1 MKILSEL
8 DITRRVMIEY
18 ADEVC
23 DKHHKEIRKIFNDGQ
38 AVCPLCFTKKMT
50 EGLRVETLKK
60 IEKRKLSE
68 DYNVLKKHSLVSDKG
83 LEDAKISNF
92 QSYCNETD
100 ANKKRVI
107 ELLRRIMDGE
117 NMSVWFSG
125 NTGVGK
131 SHLAMAMLDALNEA
145 SIKQIKE
152 SKHLPFEDRL
162 KLTKSCLFVNVNFLM
177 DSIRESFSN
186 EQIRTTPKYMVDL
199 LTSVD
204 YLVLDDIGSEVG
216 GIDTNKKASDFVT
229 KTLYAIVT
237 GRQDKTTIYTTNLSG
252 VALKKLYDDKA
263 FSRMTKNSESVV
275 FRYSRD
281 QRGGGL
287 DF

>member
-1 MKILSEL
+1 MKSI
-8 DITRRVMIEY
+8 DDVDVIKRINIEFTE
-18 ADEVC
+18 DVCEKHPKKIVKIVSNGEV
-23 DKHHKEIRKIFNDGQ
+23 
-38 AVCPLCFTKKMT
+38 VCPLCYTIKIN
-50 EGLRVETLKK
+50 EELRRETIEKVEKQKLHMKYNILKK
-60 IEKRKLSE
+60 Q
-68 DYNVLKKHSLVSDKG
+68 SLISDVG
-83 LEDAKISNF
+83 LEQAKISNF

-100 ANKKRVI
+100 ENKRRVI
-107 ELLRRIMDGE
+107 RLLERIINGE
-117 NMSVWFSG
+117 KMSVWFSG

-131 SHLAMAMLDALNEA
+131 SHLAMGMLDALNEA
-145 SIKQIKE
+145 GMKRVRDNKDF
-152 SKHLPFEDRL
+152 PFDERL
-162 KLTKSCLFVNVNFLM
+162 KLTKSCLFVNVNLLM

-186 EQIRTTPKYMVDL
+186 EHVRTTPKYMIDL

-281 QRGGGL
+281 QRGGEL

>member
-1 MKILSEL
+1 
-8 DITRRVMIEY
+8 
-18 ADEVC
+18 
-23 DKHHKEIRKIFNDGQ
+23 
-38 AVCPLCFTKKMT
+38 MT

-60 IEKRKLSE
+60 IEKQKLSE
-68 DYNVLKKHSLVSDKG
+68 GYNVLKKHSLVSDRD

-107 ELLRRIMDGE
+107 ELLGRIMDGE

-125 NTGVGK
+125 NTVVEK
-131 SHLAMAMLDALNEA
+131 RHLAMSMLDALNEA
-145 SIKQIKE
+145 SIKRIKD
-152 SKHLPFEDRL
+152 SKELPFDERL
-162 KLTKSCLFVNVNFLM
+162 SLAKSCLFVNVNFLM

-186 EQIRTTPKYMVDL
+186 EHAITTPKYMVDL

-252 VALKKLYDDKA
+252 MMLKNIYDDKA
-263 FSRMTKNSESVV
+263 FSRMTRNAES
-275 FRYSRD
+275 
-281 QRGGGL
+281 
-287 DF
+287 

>member
-1 MKILSEL
+1 MKILNEL
-8 DITRRVMIEY
+8 DVTKRVMIEY

-23 DKHHKEIRKIFNDGQ
+23 DKHHKEIRKIFSDGQ
-38 AVCPLCFTKKMT
+38 AVCPLCFTEEMT

-60 IEKRKLSE
+60 IEKQKLSE
-68 DYNVLKKHSLVSDKG
+68 GYNVLKKHSLVSDRD

-107 ELLRRIMDGE
+107 ELLGRIMDGE

-131 SHLAMAMLDALNEA
+131 SHLAMSMLDALNEA
-145 SIKQIKE
+145 SIKRIKD
-152 SKHLPFEDRL
+152 SKELPFDERL
-162 KLTKSCLFVNVNFLM
+162 SLAKSCLFVNVNFLM

-186 EQIRTTPKYMVDL
+186 EHAITTPKYMVDL

-252 VALKKLYDDKA
+252 MTLKNIYDDKA
-263 FSRMTKNSESVV
+263 FSRMTKNAESIV
-275 FRYSRD
+275 FQTSKD
-281 QRGGGL
+281 QRSKGL